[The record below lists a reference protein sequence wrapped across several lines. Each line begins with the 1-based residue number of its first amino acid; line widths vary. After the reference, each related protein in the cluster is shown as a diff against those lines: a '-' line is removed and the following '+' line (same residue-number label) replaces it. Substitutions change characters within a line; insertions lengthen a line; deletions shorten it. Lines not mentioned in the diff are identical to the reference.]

1 MPHRRTPV
9 RQPQTRRNT
18 VSTTPA
24 ARPAVRLRR
33 AAAERETHHDLISAR
48 AEDIRSR
55 GRAAPLTFTR
65 WARRHADYTAGPAAA
80 LLYCVTEGFLA
91 ILTVIGVPGAALLHT
106 LLTLLPW
113 WLSAALTGTA
123 VGYWAWMTQHTQ
135 RTRKR
140 WLEDDGARVRELF
153 RPRYETIDIEK
164 LPHRRTD
171 YGLLPPGYSVGQY
184 QDQEPVLRASL
195 RHPVTIREAR
205 PGVIAV
211 TQMYQDL
218 LAAPV
223 PWRDHLEVIPAALW
237 HGIDTDGRDIH
248 AALTAG
254 GSGLA
259 FLLGGAPGSGKTA
272 HTHAL
277 LAQIVML
284 PAALRRLWIIDPA
297 DGVDLG
303 CWHPFAYRLA
313 ENPRAALQLLRDL
326 IRDMELRRP
335 RMTAAGID
343 VCEPSEAFPWNILVI
358 DELPELTLNEDKD
371 VRTEACE
378 LLARIRRVGRKTNT
392 SIIAITQDLSQQ
404 VVPTQLSKIFS
415 HRICFHVS
423 TYREADIILPG
434 ARRHGYHP
442 ELFSPEH
449 PGRFILWDLSTYR
462 EGRSCGLY
470 GRRRQEVVTGLS
482 MPRPSDVQHVN
493 GHSTPHSPPAVHLNG
508 TPLPPPNLTRPTDT
522 ADSITPDP
530 ERRTAHELRVLLH
543 TRGDTAGRAG
553 LNVAAEAAALQ
564 EPEWRIRR
572 CLRELKYVKRG
583 RAWITPEAAR

>member
-1 MPHRRTPV
+1 
-9 RQPQTRRNT
+9 
-18 VSTTPA
+18 
-24 ARPAVRLRR
+24 
-33 AAAERETHHDLISAR
+33 
-48 AEDIRSR
+48 
-55 GRAAPLTFTR
+55 
-65 WARRHADYTAGPAAA
+65 
-80 LLYCVTEGFLA
+80 
-91 ILTVIGVPGAALLHT
+91 
-106 LLTLLPW
+106 
-113 WLSAALTGTA
+113 
-123 VGYWAWMTQHTQ
+123 
-135 RTRKR
+135 
-140 WLEDDGARVRELF
+140 
-153 RPRYETIDIEK
+153 
-164 LPHRRTD
+164 
-171 YGLLPPGYSVGQY
+171 
-184 QDQEPVLRASL
+184 
-195 RHPVTIREAR
+195 
-205 PGVIAV
+205 
-211 TQMYQDL
+211 
-218 LAAPV
+218 
-223 PWRDHLEVIPAALW
+223 
-237 HGIDTDGRDIH
+237 
-248 AALTAG
+248 
-254 GSGLA
+254 
-259 FLLGGAPGSGKTA
+259 
-272 HTHAL
+272 
-277 LAQIVML
+277 
-284 PAALRRLWIIDPA
+284 
-297 DGVDLG
+297 
-303 CWHPFAYRLA
+303 
-313 ENPRAALQLLRDL
+313 
-326 IRDMELRRP
+326 
-335 RMTAAGID
+335 MTAAGID

-508 TPLPPPNLTRPTDT
+508 TPLPPPNPTRPTDT